1 VLLIE
6 MRPGWSVRPAAGAWP
21 AADNSAMASAL
32 VPTPW
37 LVAHQALLP
46 GRGEALD
53 VACGRGRNALW
64 LAERGLDVHA
74 VDRDAEAIDAV
85 RREANARHLPI
96 VAGVCDLEAPGVSL
110 GRARYDVIVVVH
122 YLHRPLRP
130 ALIEALRPGGLLIY
144 ETFTRDQALRGKPM
158 NPDFLLEK
166 GELRRLVA
174 PLTVLD
180 YREGEFEGRDVA
192 SVVARGR

>member
-1 VLLIE
+1 
-6 MRPGWSVRPAAGAWP
+6 
-21 AADNSAMASAL
+21 MASAL

-144 ETFTRDQALRGKPM
+144 ETFTRDQALRGKPT